1 MIPGMTRKET
11 TNTEP
16 SGTPAEIL
24 DVVDRDGNPTGKT
37 VDREKAYR
45 EGILHRTAHVW
56 LVRKSRTK
64 PGCFEVL
71 LQKRS
76 LDKDSFPG
84 CYDVSSAGHI
94 PAGVDWIPSA
104 LRELREELGVVACP
118 QDLHFVGKRMVSS
131 SEVFHGRKFVNRQVS
146 AVYFCWCDRDEE
158 AFSIDPV
165 ELSSVRWME
174 MGELKKC
181 LESPSFPNCISP
193 IEIDWLMGQAAIVP
207 ESCPPTLA
215 RPIFQSVHQA

>member
-1 MIPGMTRKET
+1 MILGMSRKET
-11 TNTEP
+11 ANTES

-24 DVVDRDGNPTGKT
+24 DVVDRDGNPTGET
-37 VDREKAYR
+37 VDREKAHR

-64 PGCFEVL
+64 PGCFEIL

-104 LRELREELGVVACP
+104 LRELWEELGVVARP
-118 QDLHFVGKRMVSS
+118 GDLHFVGKRMVLISYTGLPAC
-131 SEVFHGRKFVNRQVS
+131 H
-146 AVYFCWCDRDEE
+146 
-158 AFSIDPV
+158 
-165 ELSSVRWME
+165 
-174 MGELKKC
+174 
-181 LESPSFPNCISP
+181 PS
-193 IEIDWLMGQAAIVP
+193 
-207 ESCPPTLA
+207 
-215 RPIFQSVHQA
+215 

>member
-1 MIPGMTRKET
+1 MILGMSRKET
-11 TNTEP
+11 ANTEF

-24 DVVDRDGNPTGKT
+24 DVVDRDGNPTGET
-37 VDREKAYR
+37 VVREKAHR

-64 PGCFEVL
+64 LGCFEVL

-76 LDKDSFPG
+76 LNKDSFPG

-104 LRELREELGVVACP
+104 LRELREELGVVARP

-146 AVYFCWCDRDEE
+146 AVYFCWCARNEE
-158 AFSIDPV
+158 DFSIDPG

-174 MGELKKC
+174 MGELKKS

-193 IEIDWLMGQAAIVP
+193 IEIDWLMGHPAIIAG
-207 ESCPPTLA
+207 SCPLTQA
-215 RPIFQSVHQA
+215 RR

>member
-1 MIPGMTRKET
+1 MILGMSRKET
-11 TNTEP
+11 ANTEF
-16 SGTPAEIL
+16 SGTPAELL
-24 DVVDRDGNPTGKT
+24 DVVDRDGNPTGET
-37 VDREKAYR
+37 VDREKAHR

-76 LDKDSFPG
+76 PDKDSFPG

-104 LRELREELGVVACP
+104 LRELREELGVIAHP

-146 AVYFCWCDRDEE
+146 AVYFCWCGRNEE
-158 AFSIDPV
+158 DFSIDPG

-174 MGELKKC
+174 MGELKKR
-181 LESPSFPNCISP
+181 LATPSFPNCISP
-193 IEIDWLMGQAAIVP
+193 IEIDWLMGHPAIIAG
-207 ESCPPTLA
+207 SCPLMQA
-215 RPIFQSVHQA
+215 RR